1 MANLITYFDG
11 ALPRLFEGYTN
22 MTFYIC
28 VVLIQSIVI
37 FKKKEKARGY
47 ILNIITKLNFTR
59 NDDTIS
65 FCYKSYNN
73 IGCDD
78 DEEEDEVDSDDNM
91 EYTKDA
97 IDNMILEFSRD

>member
-1 MANLITYFDG
+1 MLQ
-11 ALPRLFEGYTN
+11 E
-22 MTFYIC
+22 
-28 VVLIQSIVI
+28 
-37 FKKKEKARGY
+37 
-47 ILNIITKLNFTR
+47 
-59 NDDTIS
+59 
-65 FCYKSYNN
+65 SYNN